1 MFSQPH
7 RGRPRGSGVSSLH
20 RASIL
25 LGLVLILL
33 SSVGGSLAG
42 LDGALAQDDPQPTSV
57 PELTDDKPAEEEQKP
72 DEGVPEEP
80 KPTEL
85 VTEKPQPTEPITEE
99 PQPTEVE
106 TEVPALPEEP
116 PVETKPVETEVAAT
130 EAPPLYQG
138 EDKAIFDFPG
148 IAPTPTVDS
157 TTPTPTPPADPEE
170 TGSVHIVKYTCPEG
184 YDTSGAGF
192 AILEEECRDD
202 AVLTEFTVSTRGTYS
217 ETRAARLTLPPF
229 MQEAK
234 FENVPATSISIAETI
249 LPGFGEPIVYCAVGA
264 RTVAD
269 WMPRFVA
276 NGNTVGWTLEAN
288 FRLTCYFFNTQV
300 EGGGKDGQG
309 TIVPIIPI
317 DPIDLRPT
325 VPGGFDPII
334 RLRPTEIPAQPS
346 PLPVVTPPGIPLPEP
361 ITGTVRVI
369 KYTCPQNVART
380 QERAQLNSLCT
391 LSARGVEF
399 SVEGN
404 NGYFV
409 SATTPH
415 GAPSSVRF
423 TGVPFGKVKISET
436 VTPGF
441 GEPLA
446 FCSDDF
452 VEGRGGSFAP
462 VPVDG
467 GDTITW
473 DVRADTRLP
482 ATCIFYNIQ
491 DRRDVVRVIKFTCG
505 PDVLPNEEYFR
516 LYDQCHEN
524 PGPVEFTVRGTG
536 GYLESGMSDGSIPR
550 DAVFTGV
557 PFGQIEISETI
568 PPGYGEPL
576 AFCSDD
582 PGTLPPVPVD
592 GNTVTWELRSDATEA
607 LECVF
612 FNRPEGGERVD
623 PDAGV
628 VRITKLTCRSGDV
641 STIFTEMRDRCR
653 ERTDPVEF
661 SVTSGSGYRAS
672 EFSRSAGSPA
682 IQEADFTNV
691 PFGKIEISE
700 TVPAGYGEPRV
711 WCTDDTLAA
720 DGSRRWT
727 SMTVVGGN
735 TVRWDLQTTSWPV
748 LRCLF
753 FNVQETADGLG
764 AQRGWAQ
771 EGLDLVEVTGTPE
784 MGVVMP
790 VPTEAVPRLVEP
802 TVISIEPDIDPT
814 AAVDPD
820 PTDAPE
826 PTAIADDGAP
836 ILVPVGTEPTEPD
849 TTPVTGRV
857 TVVKLTCAAGIA
869 RSDVLSTLFD
879 QCGENSG
886 PVEFS
891 VTGDGGYSWSA
902 FTPDDVRQ
910 IVAFADVPFGMI
922 GISESVPPGYGEP
935 LAFCSDSAA
944 DGLGTFAPVAV
955 VGGNSITVEHRADAE
970 DELRCGFVNFQVGG
984 TEPEPETGTVTVYK
998 YTCPAGVARTGVD
1011 YFLSDVCREDPGPVE
1026 FSVTE
1031 NAGYNQSAFTS
1042 DDGSHYVMFA
1052 GVPFGDIEISETIPA
1067 GFGEPLVFCA
1077 DTIAVDPREFVPVP
1091 VADGNTIAWE
1101 HRADAESSLRCGFV
1115 NFQEAGEDVELETG
1129 TVRISKYTCP
1139 GGVAR
1144 SDDDY
1149 LLSEQCREDAGPV
1162 EFTVYAGG
1170 GFFDSAYTGLGVPQ
1184 KTEFTDVPVGEIQ
1197 IEKTVIPAYG
1207 EPLAFCSD
1215 TPADGAGNY
1224 EPIPVT
1230 GGDTISWVLRADAEI
1245 PLTCLFFNF
1254 MDGSEDEG
1262 NQFTVTKFD
1271 CPEGTD
1277 RSSGLPDLGTTCD
1290 VVSGIEFTATYGSSS
1305 STQPTDGT
1313 GNAQWTDVPIG
1324 AWSIQE
1330 AIPAGYADPK
1340 VYCGPMFTTEAPEV
1354 PAPGGLFAGEFTGT
1368 GEHLVCTVF
1377 NFQDGEDPGTGTV
1390 RVSKY
1395 TCPAGVAPSEDDYA
1409 LSLVCLEE
1417 VDPVEFSVRDET
1429 TYATSLTAAGGV
1441 PQEAEFTGV
1450 PFGPIEIWETIPAG
1464 YGEPLVFCTDTPADG
1479 AGNYEPVPV
1488 VDGDTI
1494 IWTLRADAEISL
1506 ACLFFNF
1513 TDGNDEGNVVTLQ
1526 KWTCGPETIYS
1537 QSSDYYYDACTVAG
1551 EEDFGFTLTDAVGS
1565 HPQSTSSGWATW
1577 TDVSTGAVSIQESIP
1592 SAYGEPIVLC
1602 SDGTGA
1608 DFRDAPTGYIDHE
1621 FTGSGQEF
1629 ICDWFNLI
1637 GEGSGLT
1644 VVKFTCPEGYDL
1656 QAAGADPT
1664 VDCPEPTN
1672 GVTFTLD
1679 LPDGST
1685 FVTTTGDAAE
1695 GQIQFGGLPAGSYT
1709 LTETVPAGI
1718 ASSFVLDCY
1727 GNRMGGIRPYPL
1739 AAGDTLVLD
1748 INAGEAITCLWYNVP
1763 EGDDTSL
1770 TLVKYT
1776 CSTKTF
1782 VSEVDCQ
1789 IDESGKTFDLV
1800 FWNGAAW
1807 EYHSTATADGQGR
1820 IHWPA
1825 LTLLEYWLDEQEGDW
1840 CHIASEQLSGNG
1852 DWIDVYE
1859 GQETVVEIYNCDGV
1873 PGKPGA
1879 TPAKYPNTGMPP
1891 AERDDD
1897 RFQP

>member
-57 PELTDDKPAEEEQKP
+57 PELTDDKPVEEEQKP

-524 PGPVEFTVRGTG
+524 HGPVEFTVRGTG

-592 GNTVTWELRSDATEA
+592 GNTVTWELRSDATES

-891 VTGDGGYSWSA
+891 VTGDGGYSRSA
-902 FTPDDVRQ
+902 LTPDDVRQ
-910 IVAFADVPFGMI
+910 MVAFADVPFGMI

-984 TEPEPETGTVTVYK
+984 TEPEPETGTVTVY
-998 YTCPAGVARTGVD
+998 
-1011 YFLSDVCREDPGPVE
+1011 
-1026 FSVTE
+1026 
-1031 NAGYNQSAFTS
+1031 
-1042 DDGSHYVMFA
+1042 
-1052 GVPFGDIEISETIPA
+1052 
-1067 GFGEPLVFCA
+1067 
-1077 DTIAVDPREFVPVP
+1077 
-1091 VADGNTIAWE
+1091 
-1101 HRADAESSLRCGFV
+1101 
-1115 NFQEAGEDVELETG
+1115 
-1129 TVRISKYTCP
+1129 KYTCP

-1551 EEDFGFTLTDAVGS
+1551 EEDFGFTLTDGVGS
-1565 HPQSTSSGWATW
+1565 HPQATAGGWVTW
-1577 TDVSTGAVSIQESIP
+1577 NDVSAGPIGIQESIP

-1629 ICDWFNLI
+1629 VCDWFNLI
-1637 GEGSGLT
+1637 GEGSALT

-1656 QAAGADPT
+1656 HAAGADPA

-1679 LPDGST
+1679 LPDAST
-1685 FVTTTGDAAE
+1685 FVTTTGDSAE

-1718 ASSFVLDCY
+1718 GSSFVLDCY

-1739 AAGDTLVLD
+1739 ATGDTLNLD
-1748 INAGEAITCLWYNVP
+1748 INAGESITCVWYNVP

-1776 CSTKTF
+1776 CSTKTY
-1782 VSEVDCQ
+1782 VSDVDCE
-1789 IDESGKTFDLV
+1789 IDETGKTFDLV
-1800 FWNGAAW
+1800 FWNGSAW
-1807 EYHSTATADGQGR
+1807 EYLSTAATDGLGR
-1820 IHWPA
+1820 IHWAGLNPRD
-1825 LTLLEYWLDEQEGDW
+1825 YWLDEQGGDW
-1840 CHIASEQLSGNG
+1840 CHLESEQLSDDGNWLAL
-1852 DWIDVYE
+1852 DE
-1859 GQETVVEIYNCDGV
+1859 GEETVVKVYNCDGV
-1873 PGKPGA
+1873 PGQPGE
-1879 TPAKYPNTGMPP
+1879 TPTKYPNTGV
-1891 AERDDD
+1891 RFDD
-1897 RFQP
+1897 RDNRRLQP